1 MTLPRQPERSGHET
15 HRRLAEFR
23 RELRATG
30 DAPTPAIADRLAL
43 RARELGLRDED
54 VSEDLTELRAR
65 ADALALKSQLA
76 RGDMPVAEPLDSL
89 PAGDRCHFLCPARFG
104 RRRADQVGHLVLLN
118 TRLQFR
124 GALDVSVVWTEVSA
138 VQREGRDIIVSL
150 QDSRRVLRFSCQS
163 MREAVEG
170 GVIAEYLASADAP
183 SPRPQYHA
191 SI

>member
-1 MTLPRQPERSGHET
+1 MDAAIDAVGHPDALELAARVTRKAGTVMAIGVYAERI
-15 HRRLAEFR
+15 
-23 RELRATG
+23 
-30 DAPTPAIADRLAL
+30 P
-43 RARELGLRDED
+43 
-54 VSEDLTELRAR
+54 VLRAR
-65 ADALALKSQLA
+65 ADALTLKTQLA
-76 RGDMPVAEPLDSL
+76 RGDLPVAEPLESL

-124 GALDVSVVWTEVSA
+124 GALDVSVVWSEVSG
-138 VQREGRDIIVSL
+138 VRREGREIIVSL

-170 GVIAEYLASADAP
+170 GVIAEHLASADPP